1 MTPTILFYCIIV
13 ILTAHFLFERVLSY
27 LNFTWYKK
35 PVPPGLENIYNADE
49 YVKSQDYK
57 STNFKFGML
66 SSTFSFVVMIV
77 FLIFGGFAFVDELAR
92 SFSNNATLTAL
103 LFFGIVGG
111 ASTLLELPFD
121 YYATFVIEERFG
133 FNKTTVKTYVLD
145 KIKGLLLGIVL
156 GGGLLALVIL
166 CYDWAGASFW
176 WYVWILVTVI
186 SVFMNM
192 FYAKLIVPI
201 FNKQTPL
208 EPGNLKDAITQY
220 ANKVGFTLD
229 NIFVIDGSKRSTKA
243 NAYFSGF
250 GKQKRITL
258 YDTLIDKLTDEEIV
272 AVLAHEVGH
281 YKRNHIIYNLILGII
296 TTGFTLWLFSLVVDS
311 SLLSQA
317 LGVTTHS
324 FHIGLVAFGFLFEPI
339 STCTGIVMSSLSRKH
354 EYEADH
360 YAAQTY
366 AKEPLISGLKTLSR
380 ESLSNLTPHP
390 AYVFVNYS
398 HPSLGQ
404 RVKAMYDYT

>member
-1 MTPTILFYCIIV
+1 MTPTILFYSIIV
-13 ILTAHFLFERVLSY
+13 ILTAHFLFERILSY

-35 PVPPGLENIYNADE
+35 PIPVGLDDIYDAHE
-49 YVKSQDYK
+49 YVKSQEYK
-57 STNFKFGML
+57 STNYKFGL
-66 SSTFSFVVMIV
+66 WSSTFSFVIMIA
-77 FLIFGGFAFVDELAR
+77 FLSFGGFAFVDELAR
-92 SFSNNATLTAL
+92 SFSNNPIVIAL
-103 LFFGIVGG
+103 VFFGIIGA
-111 ASTLLELPFD
+111 ASTLMDLPFD

-133 FNKTTVKTYVLD
+133 FNKTTIKTYVLD

-156 GGGLLALVIL
+156 GSGLLALVIL
-166 CYDWAGASFW
+166 CYGWAGASFW
-176 WYVWILVTVI
+176 WYVWIAVTII
-186 SVFMNM
+186 SVLMNM
-192 FYAKLIVPI
+192 FYAKIIVPI

-208 EPGNLKDAITQY
+208 AAGSLQDAIYTY
-220 ANKVGFTLD
+220 ATAVGFALE

-258 YDTLIDKLTDEEIV
+258 YDTLIEKLTEDEIV

-281 YKRNHIIYNLILGII
+281 YKKHHIMYNLVLGII
-296 TTGFTLWLFSLVVDS
+296 TTGITLWLFSLVVDS

-317 LGVTTHS
+317 LGVRIHS
-324 FHIGLVAFGFLFEPI
+324 FHIGLIAFGFLFAPI
-339 STCTGIVMSSLSRKH
+339 STCTGMVMSSLSRKH

-366 AKEPLISGLKTLSR
+366 RKEALISGLKKLSKS
-380 ESLSNLTPHP
+380 SLSNLTPHP

-398 HPSLGQ
+398 HPSLQQ
-404 RVKAMYDYT
+404 RLQAMNAS